1 MADWTRYSS
10 RQDQKMKLGGV
21 IGEWQF
27 DNLSPELA
35 KLLYIGQWLHCGKNA
50 TFGLGKYQITNL

>member
-1 MADWTRYSS
+1 MRYSS

-27 DNLSPELA
+27 KNLSPELA
-35 KLLYIGQWLHCGKNA
+35 KLLYLGQWLHCGKNA
-50 TFGLGKYQITNL
+50 TFGLGKYRITNL